1 MAISDSKT
9 YYSDLDVARGV
20 LMALGVVLHTANVF
34 APGSAAPIQSPSSN
48 VAFLYL
54 SDAIHLFRM
63 PAFFAVS
70 GFFCWM
76 SLKRYSAERFLRIRS
91 KRILIPLVATAV
103 TFNAVEI
110 WLRADGGDGLLS
122 AYLNG
127 EWVLHLWFLIVV
139 FIYFLLSAGLSF
151 LIANSSFSAPP
162 VIATMFDWGLRR
174 PIVIVFLGALVAYLP
189 VAAGKLT
196 PGVVYPA
203 YLFGVSVNTVLE
215 YSPFFLFG
223 ALLNYF
229 PAALDEWR
237 RYSHPKAAI
246 FVTAAVLVPIAVQKG
261 WFGENIAVGLWGV
274 GAWATTLTIFGLFS
288 AFFRKLNVDSKL
300 FAEPAYTIYLMHH
313 LLVLIFGSLILTLA
327 APTVV
332 QFVLIV
338 AIILGVTLA
347 FHFYVVRRVSF
358 LRLIYN
364 GK

>member
-48 VAFLYL
+48 IAFLYL

-76 SLKRYSAERFLRIRS
+76 SLKHYSADRFLRLRS

-110 WLRADGGDGLLS
+110 WLRSNGGDRLLS
-122 AYLNG
+122 AYLTG

-139 FIYFLLSAGLSF
+139 FIYFLLSAGVSF
-151 LIANSSFSAPP
+151 LIAKFSFSAPP
-162 VIATMFDWGLRR
+162 VIAKMFNWGLRQ
-174 PIVIVFLGALVAYLP
+174 PIVIVFLGALIAYLP
-189 VAAGKLT
+189 LAMGKLT
-196 PGVVYPA
+196 SGVVYPE
-203 YLFGVSVNTVLE
+203 YLFGVSFYTVLE
-215 YSPFFLFG
+215 YSPFFIFG

-237 RYSHPKAAI
+237 RYSHGKALFFLAAI
-246 FVTAAVLVPIAVQKG
+246 IFIPIAVHKELVS
-261 WFGENIAVGLWGV
+261 ENLAVGIWGA
-274 GAWATTLTIFGLFS
+274 GAWIATLNIFGLFS
-288 AFFRKLNVDSKL
+288 VLLGRLNVDSKF
-300 FAEPAYTIYLMHH
+300 FAEPAYTIYLAHH
-313 LLVLIFGSLILTLA
+313 LLVFVIGSSVLKLA
-327 APTVV
+327 APIVV
-332 QFVLIV
+332 QFVFIV
-338 AIILGVTLA
+338 VIILGITLV
-347 FHFYVVRRVSF
+347 FHFHVVRRIPF
-358 LRLIYN
+358 LRLMYN